1 LFSFICKINFI
12 AKIILIIKQI
22 INYLISML
30 INIKFEEGK
39 VKFIN
44 TNKLPNRI
52 QIVETDDPDRI
63 IEAIKNME
71 IRGAPAIGAA
81 TALCL
86 ALVVLYKKYENKQEL
101 IKLLSEYSKK
111 LIDARP
117 TAYNMYSSINK
128 IMYVASKSDEKNIA
142 SAILNEALKIC
153 EKDIEANL
161 KIAEFG
167 NELINDGDKILTHCN
182 TGALATV
189 GVGTALG
196 IIAKAAE
203 TKKIFVY
210 VTETRPKLQG
220 SRLTAWEL
228 EKYNIPYK
236 IIPDSAAGYLMK
248 LGEINKVIVGAD
260 RILLTGH
267 VINKI
272 GTFTIASIANL
283 YKIPFYVASPV
294 TTIDL
299 ENTIQ
304 NVKIEYRDP
313 LEILKIKRYWIAPKK
328 ANALNLAFDV
338 TDPELI
344 EGIITDYGIIN
355 KPVQENI
362 RKFVKHIKSAENP
375 L

>member
-1 LFSFICKINFI
+1 
-12 AKIILIIKQI
+12 
-22 INYLISML
+22 
-30 INIKFEEGK
+30 
-39 VKFIN
+39 
-44 TNKLPNRI
+44 
-52 QIVETDDPDRI
+52 
-63 IEAIKNME
+63 
-71 IRGAPAIGAA
+71 
-81 TALCL
+81 
-86 ALVVLYKKYENKQEL
+86 
-101 IKLLSEYSKK
+101 
-111 LIDARP
+111 
-117 TAYNMYSSINK
+117 
-128 IMYVASKSDEKNIA
+128 
-142 SAILNEALKIC
+142 
-153 EKDIEANL
+153 
-161 KIAEFG
+161 
-167 NELINDGDKILTHCN
+167 
-182 TGALATV
+182 V

>member
-1 LFSFICKINFI
+1 
-12 AKIILIIKQI
+12 
-22 INYLISML
+22 ML

-362 RKFVKHIKSAENP
+362 RKLVKHIKSAENP